1 MANIESYKNQETT
14 LILMNFAVLAGLL
27 FIHVCFITTLGPP
40 RMALLLTLFAR
51 SVLLV
56 FELLWVQRSS
66 ADISE
71 TAVNTHIWFSI
82 VVNIAVAFFASVF
95 SGEAN
100 SHYSVLMI
108 IPIISAAYRFK
119 LPATIFVTAVAIALS
134 FLQIFLHYRAFPPAD
149 ITEYFE
155 AATVSLLF
163 LVVAVVV
170 KLLVNDLHRV
180 QDKLVAEEKLA
191 VIGELSSAIAHEI
204 RNPVTMIASSLKMA
218 EAQPENS
225 AIRQEMFQ
233 IASQEAKRLE
243 NMTTDFLAFA
253 RVRKPALSSASVSEC
268 LNYIVGLTKAHFT
281 EKELELELICD
292 ESLTFEMDSS
302 QMQQALL
309 NLLMNAIKATPRN
322 GKIELG
328 AKKVGDRSVLY
339 VNNEGEQIADD
350 IAPRIFEPFF
360 TSGNGGT
367 GLGLAIVRN
376 IARAHGG
383 DIYLVEN
390 RKGSVQFEMIF

>member
-1 MANIESYKNQETT
+1 
-14 LILMNFAVLAGLL
+14 
-27 FIHVCFITTLGPP
+27 
-40 RMALLLTLFAR
+40 
-51 SVLLV
+51 
-56 FELLWVQRSS
+56 
-66 ADISE
+66 
-71 TAVNTHIWFSI
+71 
-82 VVNIAVAFFASVF
+82 
-95 SGEAN
+95 
-100 SHYSVLMI
+100 
-108 IPIISAAYRFK
+108 
-119 LPATIFVTAVAIALS
+119 
-134 FLQIFLHYRAFPPAD
+134 
-149 ITEYFE
+149 
-155 AATVSLLF
+155 
-163 LVVAVVV
+163 
-170 KLLVNDLHRV
+170 
-180 QDKLVAEEKLA
+180 
-191 VIGELSSAIAHEI
+191 
-204 RNPVTMIASSLKMA
+204 MIASSLKMA

-233 IASQEAKRLE
+233 IATQEAKRLE

-268 LNYIVGLTKAHFT
+268 LNYIVGLTKAHLT
-281 EKELELELICD
+281 EKELGLEVACD
-292 ESLTFEMDSS
+292 ESLTFEMDTS

-309 NLLMNAIKATPRN
+309 NLLMNAIKATPAT

-339 VNNEGEQIADD
+339 VKNEGEPIAED

-383 DIYLVEN
+383 DVYLIEN